1 MVKLTQSSWFE
12 YSKERVLEWMGVAPL
27 SLETRENAI
36 LYYYFP
42 EGYARSAS
50 VRYVLFYGTHRV
62 QWTGIVSSSTE
73 DSITVR
79 LDKGP
84 FRGFNATHSFLR
96 DGALTLCDDS
106 LEFQGEPEE
115 LSKILEKCSLLYA
128 LDSREKALDV
138 ILKFQK
144 EKKTGAFAAVQGSMT
159 AG

>member
-62 QWTGIVSSSTE
+62 QWTGIVSSSTGG
-73 DSITVR
+73 SLPVR
-79 LDKGP
+79 LDNGP
-84 FRGFNATHSFLR
+84 FGGSNPCHSFL
-96 DGALTLCDDS
+96 
-106 LEFQGEPEE
+106 
-115 LSKILEKCSLLYA
+115 
-128 LDSREKALDV
+128 
-138 ILKFQK
+138 
-144 EKKTGAFAAVQGSMT
+144 
-159 AG
+159 

>member
-27 SLETRENAI
+27 SLEAKDTAI

-42 EGYARSAS
+42 EGFSRSAS
-50 VRYVLFYGTHRV
+50 VRYVLFHGIHRL
-62 QWTGIVSSSTE
+62 QWTGIISSATE
-73 DSITVR
+73 DEITVR

-84 FRGFNATHSFLR
+84 FRGFTAKHSFLR
-96 DGALTLCDDS
+96 DGALTQCDDF

-115 LSKILEKCSLLYA
+115 LSKVLENSSLLYV
-128 LDSREKALDV
+128 LNSRKKALDV
-138 ILKFQK
+138 MLKFQK
-144 EKKTGAFAAVQGSMT
+144 EKKTGVFAAVQNPIA